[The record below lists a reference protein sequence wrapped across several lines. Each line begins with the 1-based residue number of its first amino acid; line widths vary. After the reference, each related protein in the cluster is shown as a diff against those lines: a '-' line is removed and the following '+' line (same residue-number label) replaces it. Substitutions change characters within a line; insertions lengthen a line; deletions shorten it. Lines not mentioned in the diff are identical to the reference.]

1 MELTFKRT
9 VQITAYLLF
18 TLAVTQLL
26 YTLLFRAGIDAPRH
40 LLWGLEGLLFTILAA
55 FAGAAMVQAKNFHIG
70 WSAIAFSAALNVV
83 QVSIGY
89 TTFQPFREAAS
100 QVDGLAPA
108 VGAVFALSFM
118 IYNAAKLLVGL
129 AALVFGIAKMN
140 AGAKMLGGLTAAVG
154 VLAMIANATIVI
166 FGRDSFL
173 PPPIAGGS
181 GVVAGALLAICL
193 MSIVRD
199 DH

>member
-9 VQITAYLLF
+9 VQITAYLLI
-18 TLAVTQLL
+18 TLAVTQAL
-26 YTLLFRAGIDAPRH
+26 YTILFRAGIDAPRH

-55 FAGAAMVQAKNFHIG
+55 FAGAALVQAKNYHIG

-129 AALVFGIAKMN
+129 AALIFGIAKMN